1 MHPLLLY
8 HCLPLC
14 VLLPLE
20 EVDAEIPRSLSRIVQ
35 KCMQKKPD
43 LRYENASALVLDLR
57 RAVSDPDGDYVVLE
71 EETDDSPTIM
81 LGDDVVQAEIGRAHV

>member
-1 MHPLLLY
+1 
-8 HCLPLC
+8 
-14 VLLPLE
+14 
-20 EVDAEIPRSLSRIVQ
+20 
-35 KCMQKKPD
+35 MQKKPD

-81 LGDDVVQAEIGRAHV
+81 LGDDVVQAVKDNKKHLGTEEHPACR